1 MNRNVN
7 SEYGQIKIHRKVLV
21 QVAETAARQVKGV
34 EAVGWACYGW
44 LGPILRFFNWAGT
57 RVKFENEIRIV
68 IPITVFWEVN
78 IVDLAYE
85 VQKKIITQMLNGL
98 NIDSVSVDVK
108 VKKVK
113 RG

>member
-7 SEYGQIKIHRKVLV
+7 SEYGQIKIHRKVIV

-34 EAVGWACYGW
+34 EAVGWGCYGW
-44 LGPILRFFNWAGT
+44 LGSILKFFNWAGT
-57 RVKFENEIRIV
+57 RVKFENEIKIIIPV
-68 IPITVFWEVN
+68 IIFWELN
-78 IVDLAYE
+78 IVDVAYE
-85 VQKKIITQMLNGL
+85 IQKKIITHMLNGL